1 MVVSPDGL
9 NVYTTTWSAAV
20 FNAPLVD
27 AFARAPD
34 GALTLIDRNAAGFGG
49 SDSPLC
55 GAASPI
61 VSPDGRH
68 VYVATHCSDD
78 GFLHVFDR
86 DASTGAL
93 ELRPGGPRAE
103 GDRIDG
109 AGGRIRIALTPD
121 GRHVY
126 VGAYSGRTIGIFR
139 RDATSGDLAWVGG
152 LTLEFGKA
160 RQREIGSMA
169 VSPDGRHVYVSHED
183 SLEDDDRLLV
193 FTRDVDTGALALIQ
207 TVADG
212 ADGFA
217 VLNDLY
223 TIVVS
228 ADGRHVYAG
237 PFRSG
242 AGSIV
247 VLERDPATGRL
258 TVVQTLTGERRIAGT
273 SLTMGPGGRF
283 LFAGGQI
290 LTILRRDA
298 VSGRLD
304 LAEQLDDPGGSST
317 AVSLD
322 ERDLYVSVSR
332 GIARF
337 EIACG
342 NGRLDADEAC
352 DDANPTAGDGCDPH
366 CAVEPC
372 FECAGDPSVCAPRD
386 GTSCDDGNACTAA
399 GTCAAGVCVAGTALP
414 DGAAC
419 DDGDACTTT
428 DVCDAGECTGA
439 DPPTCDVCSRCDRRL
454 GCVGFLESG
463 CFASAEVGRHGRL
476 RMERRRSGRMQVLW
490 RWATPKAPHTRD
502 DLGDPTAET
511 AYTLCVFARSERP
524 FGFDQRRQRP
534 VVAALRMPPGGDCSQ
549 DGCWTRE
556 EDGFRF
562 RARGPG
568 AAVRRARLR
577 GGDERSKL
585 LVKARLDA
593 GTPGALPVALPIV
606 AQIRSSNG
614 TCWETAYEQFVAR
627 NDGRGFEAR
636 GGLDVPCRPSW
647 SSSCTE

>member
-1 MVVSPDGL
+1 M
-9 NVYTTTWSAAV
+9 
-20 FNAPLVD
+20 
-27 AFARAPD
+27 
-34 GALTLIDRNAAGFGG
+34 G
-49 SDSPLC
+49 S
-55 GAASPI
+55 
-61 VSPDGRH
+61 
-68 VYVATHCSDD
+68 
-78 GFLHVFDR
+78 
-86 DASTGAL
+86 
-93 ELRPGGPRAE
+93 
-103 GDRIDG
+103 
-109 AGGRIRIALTPD
+109 
-121 GRHVY
+121 
-126 VGAYSGRTIGIFR
+126 
-139 RDATSGDLAWVGG
+139 
-152 LTLEFGKA
+152 
-160 RQREIGSMA
+160 
-169 VSPDGRHVYVSHED
+169 
-183 SLEDDDRLLV
+183 
-193 FTRDVDTGALALIQ
+193 
-207 TVADG
+207 
-212 ADGFA
+212 
-217 VLNDLY
+217 
-223 TIVVS
+223 
-228 ADGRHVYAG
+228 
-237 PFRSG
+237 
-242 AGSIV
+242 
-247 VLERDPATGRL
+247 
-258 TVVQTLTGERRIAGT
+258 
-273 SLTMGPGGRF
+273 GGRF

-298 VSGRLD
+298 VSGRLE
-304 LAEQLDDPGGSST
+304 LAEQLDDPGGSSSV
-317 AVSLD
+317 VSLD
-322 ERDLYVSVSR
+322 ERDLYVQVSR

-337 EIACG
+337 EIGCG

-352 DDANPTAGDGCDPH
+352 DDGNPTAGDGCDPH

-372 FECAGDPSVCAPRD
+372 FECAGDPSLCTPRD

-490 RWATPKAPHTRD
+490 RWATPDAPHARD
-502 DLGDPTAET
+502 DLGDPTADT
-511 AYTLCVFARSERP
+511 AYTLCVFARSDRP

-534 VVAALRMPPGGDCSQ
+534 VVAALHVPPGGDCSQ

-556 EDGFRF
+556 DDGFRF

-585 LVKARLDA
+585 LVKAQLDA
-593 GTPGALPVALPIV
+593 GAPGALPVALPVV
-606 AQIRSSNG
+606 AQIRSSDG

-636 GGLDVPCRPSW
+636 GGLAVPCRPIW